1 MEAGTAMEII
11 YEGKTKRLLKFGDQ
25 VVLKFKDDVTGDAE
39 GNPDPG
45 GNLVVGTLEGKGA
58 ASAKVAAYFF
68 KLMGEADI
76 PTHFKGLRSDD
87 EIEVALTTPIPLEV
101 IYRAKALGSFLT
113 RYHGHVE
120 PLTPLDLVEFNLK
133 KDKLKDPLITRQ
145 AILKLGLTGDVELG
159 RIEVTTRRVAG
170 LVRRTLTEVGLELI
184 DMKLEFGRTGD
195 KLLVI
200 DGISGDT
207 MRVYDPGKKKV
218 LNQLELAEGFSLT

>member
-1 MEAGTAMEII
+1 MEVI
-11 YEGKTKRLLKFGDQ
+11 YEGKTKRLLKVGDHA
-25 VVLKFKDDVTGDAE
+25 VLKFKDEVTGDAE

-68 KLMGEADI
+68 KLMGEAGI
-76 PTHFKGLRSDD
+76 STHFRGLRSDD
-87 EIEVALTTPIPLEV
+87 EIEIALTTPIPLEV
-101 IYRAKALGSFLT
+101 IYRAKAFGSFLA
-113 RYHGHVE
+113 RYRGHVE

-133 KDKLKDPLITRQ
+133 EDTLGDPLITRQ
-145 AILKLGLTGDVELG
+145 VILKLGLTGDVELG

-170 LVRRTLTEVGLELI
+170 LVRRVLAEVGLELI
-184 DMKLEFGRTGD
+184 DMKLEFGRAGD

-200 DGISGDT
+200 DGLSGDT

>member
-1 MEAGTAMEII
+1 MEII

-87 EIEVALTTPIPLEV
+87 EIEVVLTTSIPLEV
-101 IYRAKALGSFLT
+101 IYRVKALGSFLT
-113 RYHGHVE
+113 RYHGYVE

-170 LVRRTLTEVGLELI
+170 LVRRVLTEVGLELI

>member
-1 MEAGTAMEII
+1 MDII
-11 YEGKTKRLLKFGDQ
+11 YEGKTKRLLRAGDHA
-25 VVLKFKDDVTGDAE
+25 VLKFKDDVTGDAE
-39 GNPDPG
+39 GNPDTG

-68 KLMGEADI
+68 KLMGEAGI
-76 PTHFKGLRSDD
+76 STHFKGLRSND

-101 IYRAKALGSFLT
+101 IYRAKAFGSFLA
-113 RYHGHVE
+113 RYRGHVE

-133 KDKLKDPLITRQ
+133 EDTLRDPLITRQ

-170 LVRRTLTEVGLELI
+170 LVRRVLTEVGLELI
-184 DMKLEFGRTGD
+184 DMKLEFGRAGD

-200 DGISGDT
+200 DGLSGDT

-218 LNQLELAEGFSLT
+218 LNQLELAERFSLT

>member
-1 MEAGTAMEII
+1 MEII

-87 EIEVALTTPIPLEV
+87 EIEVVLTTSIPLEV
-101 IYRAKALGSFLT
+101 IYRVKALGSFLT
-113 RYHGHVE
+113 RYQGHVE

-170 LVRRTLTEVGLELI
+170 LVRRVLTEVGLELI
-184 DMKLEFGRTGD
+184 DIKLEFGRTGD